1 MEGQYTHYIIMPN
14 TVTALEKQIT
24 TRYDWQTFTYKEVDK
39 VGIKTQDVTLP
50 TDDNT
55 KAEIKTFMDEHSIEY
70 GSSDTKSE
78 LLTKIEE
85 YCINNNTPTEKV
97 EYTYKSEEIDK
108 TTDHSAKVSDLIKRH
123 PNFFAPRISSDKTEM
138 VIKSDFTLAELKA
151 IEGLSG
157 FSVYTNEEI
166 KNYIATS
173 DKWKDG
179 E

>member
-1 MEGQYTHYIIMPN
+1 M
-14 TVTALEKQIT
+14 
-24 TRYDWQTFTYKEVDK
+24 
-39 VGIKTQDVTLP
+39 
-50 TDDNT
+50 
-55 KAEIKTFMDEHSIEY
+55 
-70 GSSDTKSE
+70 
-78 LLTKIEE
+78 
-85 YCINNNTPTEKV
+85 
-97 EYTYKSEEIDK
+97 
-108 TTDHSAKVSDLIKRH
+108 IKRH

>member
-55 KAEIKTFMDEHSIEY
+55 KAEIKTFMDDHSIEY

-85 YCINNNTPTEKV
+85 L
-97 EYTYKSEEIDK
+97 YK
-108 TTDHSAKVSDLIKRH
+108 
-123 PNFFAPRISSDKTEM
+123 
-138 VIKSDFTLAELKA
+138 
-151 IEGLSG
+151 
-157 FSVYTNEEI
+157 
-166 KNYIATS
+166 
-173 DKWKDG
+173 
-179 E
+179 